1 MCGKAVN
8 PLGDYRPNAVP
19 GLQHEHSHYSY
30 RGGWVGKRIMSR
42 VAHKQDK
49 QEIP

>member
-1 MCGKAVN
+1 MCAVR
-8 PLGDYRPNAVP
+8 PLIHSGTTGLTRSR
-19 GLQHEHSHYSY
+19 LQHEHSHYSY